1 VSLADASLSV
11 ANFVHTGEFRPHS
24 RFTSTSADLVH
35 IHVPAEHHAALRWH
49 ADAMSTATRA
59 QLRLG
64 TSGWTYASWKGT
76 VYPAGVAD
84 RVRLEY
90 YAANLFDTVEL
101 NAGYYRWPALTSFES
116 WHRRLPHGFR
126 MTVKAPK
133 GLTHVGHLTALDEW
147 LPHITPALDALGD
160 RLGLFLVQLPPA
172 LQRDDALLDAFLT
185 AMPSRFDIAV

>member
-1 VSLADASLSV
+1 MPGPPRVSRADASLSV

-35 IHVPAEHHAALRWH
+35 IHVPAVRHAALRWH

-101 NAGYYRWPALTSFES
+101 NAGYYRWPALNNDIDGAAVANAQTPGPASSASAREPSAVTSS
-116 WHRRLPHGFR
+116 P
-126 MTVKAPK
+126 
-133 GLTHVGHLTALDEW
+133 
-147 LPHITPALDALGD
+147 
-160 RLGLFLVQLPPA
+160 
-172 LQRDDALLDAFLT
+172 
-185 AMPSRFDIAV
+185 

>member
-116 WHRRLPHGFR
+116 WHRRLPDGFR
-126 MTVKAPK
+126 ITVKAPK
-133 GLTHVGHLTALDEW
+133 GLTHVPLRARAHVSR
-147 LPHITPALDALGD
+147 LP
-160 RLGLFLVQLPPA
+160 
-172 LQRDDALLDAFLT
+172 
-185 AMPSRFDIAV
+185 